1 MPLSSIHINQY
12 QVICCFQWFFIKSIF
27 ISIEGRI
34 PLPNPNVWNW
44 THLTRSSAQTLLMYF
59 FSRSLLLHSRNVLI
73 HSKTAAS
80 YLYKLRLR
88 TRSWLL
94 YLYTAVIRRLETIF
108 KWVTYS
114 LYKIRIAYSVLN
126 LKLKQLEPKGFWNHR
141 SIQWSIF
148 NVLPTQILIFNF
160 TWPDLL
166 LKSCHFKQTSANIFL
181 VTFENIYIDM
191 K

>member
-1 MPLSSIHINQY
+1 MY
-12 QVICCFQWFFIKSIF
+12 E
-27 ISIEGRI
+27 IELI
-34 PLPNPNVWNW
+34 WL
-44 THLTRSSAQTLLMYF
+44 ALLLRLCWCTF

-94 YLYTAVIRRLETIF
+94 YLYTAVKRRLETIF

-114 LYKIRIAYSVLN
+114 LFKIRLAYSVLN
-126 LKLKQLEPKGFWNHR
+126 LKLKQLEPKGFWNYR

-160 TWPDLL
+160 TWPHLL